1 MNQVM
6 SFIDEFK
13 SFAMR
18 GNVIDL
24 AVWVVIGGAFGKIV
38 SSLVADIIMPIIS
51 VITGGIDFTTYKF
64 IIRQPIEEIP
74 GIQKAIPA
82 LSLNWGSFVQAFID
96 FLIIAFCI
104 FLVKA
109 MSKMQKP
116 KNAAVPKWPT
126 QEQLLTEIRDLLKK

>member
-1 MNQVM
+1 M

-38 SSLVADIIMPIIS
+38 SSLVADVIMPVIS
-51 VITGGIDFTTYKF
+51 VLTGGIDFTTYKLV
-64 IIRQPIEEIP
+64 IKQAVEEVP
-74 GIQKAIPA
+74 GIQKALPGI
-82 LSLNWGSFVQAFID
+82 SLNWGSFVQASID

-104 FLVKA
+104 FLVVKA
-109 MSKMQKP
+109 MTKMQKP
-116 KNAAVPKWPT
+116 EPKKEEAPKGPT
-126 QEQLLTEIRDLLKK
+126 QEQLLAEIRDLLKK

>member
-1 MNQVM
+1 M

-51 VITGGIDFTTYKF
+51 VLTGGVDFTTYKLV
-64 IIRQPIEEIP
+64 IRQAVEEVP
-74 GIQKAIPA
+74 GLQKAIPGI
-82 LSLNWGSFVQAFID
+82 SLNWGSFVQAFID

-104 FLVKA
+104 FLVVKA
-109 MSKMQKP
+109 MAKIQKP
-116 KNAAVPKWPT
+116 EPKKEESPKGPT
-126 QEQLLTEIRDLLKK
+126 QEELLIEIRDLLKK

>member
-1 MNQVM
+1 M

-38 SSLVADIIMPIIS
+38 SSLVADVIMPVIS
-51 VITGGIDFTTYKF
+51 FLTGGIDFTNYKF
-64 IIRQPIEEIP
+64 VIKQAVEEVP
-74 GIQKAIPA
+74 GIQKAVPWI
-82 LSLNWGSFVQAFID
+82 SLNWGSFVQASID

-104 FLVKA
+104 FLVVKA
-109 MSKMQKP
+109 MARVKKPEPEKP
-116 KNAAVPKWPT
+116 KGPS
-126 QEQLLTEIRDLLKK
+126 QEQLLAEIRDLLKKG